1 MIFKYNPKDNIQRKS
16 NSISGDSNF
25 QLSKEAKEEI
35 REIFDT
41 LCIRYSNTAY
51 SNKTKDHSFEMVPVN
66 IKDSWYGNNNLSF
79 KNYEQRYKS
88 ISSEKELE
96 AFIKDAHDLLG
107 KLEYEFSKLKSLED
121 EEDNDYEDDD
131 ENENDEELYYEQERL
146 MSLYEDWRCL

>member
-1 MIFKYNPKDNIQRKS
+1 MIFKYDPMDKIQRKS
-16 NSISGDSNF
+16 NLVTGERNYK
-25 QLSKEAKEEI
+25 LPKESKEEI

-41 LCIRYSNTAY
+41 LCIKYSNTAY

-79 KNYEQRYKS
+79 RNYEQRFMS

-121 EEDNDYEDDD
+121 EEDDNYEDDD
-131 ENENDEELYYEQERL
+131 ENEEEIYYEQERL
-146 MSLYEDWRCL
+146 ISIYEDWRCL